1 MTDAKIY
8 DKSEA
13 ELAPKLFDVR
23 TAVRADLGVDGPA

>member
-23 TAVRADLGVDGPA
+23 AAVRKELRVDGPV